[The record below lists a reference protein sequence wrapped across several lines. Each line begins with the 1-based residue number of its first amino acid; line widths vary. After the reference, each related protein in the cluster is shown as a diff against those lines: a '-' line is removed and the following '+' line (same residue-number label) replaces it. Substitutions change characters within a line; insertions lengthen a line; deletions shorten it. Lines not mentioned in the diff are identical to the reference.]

1 MNDPAPATTI
11 GGGDDVRFRGD
22 GYTAEAG
29 WFGPEDRPRF
39 GWLYRPDKPAS
50 NGVGV
55 VIVPPFG
62 REDIC
67 AHRTLRH
74 LAEDSARAGFV
85 SLRFDLDGT
94 GDSAGDDADPDRI
107 EAWIASVRDACDLAR
122 KAGSTGLVLVGV
134 RLGATLA
141 ALAAK
146 GRTDVA
152 ALVAFNAVVSG
163 KAYLRELRAFQATMN
178 LQPPPTPGDS
188 GGQES
193 SGFLFTDSTSAA
205 LKFVNLAAEDALPAP
220 VVQVLERDDL
230 PERKDWPE
238 HLKKLGGIVEV
249 QRVPGY
255 ADMLNDPH
263 ANRIAQAFIDACVAR
278 ARSLPGFSGS
288 AVSKASLL
296 RSRVAFNVGG
306 AAITE
311 EVVTPGA
318 GLFGILTR
326 PSNGGDE
333 HAVLMLNAGAIR
345 HIGSNR
351 MDVRLARRL
360 ASVGLTVLRA
370 DLTGMGDSPAR
381 TGAVENVVYGP
392 HCLEDVGLLV
402 SWLRARGV
410 RNLAAGGMCS
420 GAYHVL
426 RAMIARQA
434 IDRAYLINCLA
445 FGPTVAFDP
454 EGSGVLGEVAH
465 YDKAVRSGRAWR
477 RLLTGR
483 VAFGAVTRVAFWH
496 LANVSKRAG
505 REIARRLGIPLRDDL
520 GTDLLAIARRGGR
533 IDFLFCAGETGL
545 TLLAAE
551 AGSVVPALCRTNKLG
566 MRVLQGPDHTFTQ
579 RWAQVLLRDELIGIL
594 TAPVNRSPRTQPR

>member
-1 MNDPAPATTI
+1 MNDHATATNAARE
-11 GGGDDVRFRGD
+11 GVRFRGD

-29 WFGPEDRPRF
+29 WFGPGDRPRF
-39 GWLYRPDKPAS
+39 GWLYRPDKPAP
-50 NGVGV
+50 NNVGV

-107 EAWIASVRDACDLAR
+107 AAWLASIHDACDLAR
-122 KAGSTGLVLVGV
+122 MAGSTGVVLVGV

-141 ALAAK
+141 CLAAEH
-146 GRTDVA
+146 RTDIA

-163 KAYLRELRAFQATMN
+163 KAYLRELRAFQAAMN
-178 LQPPPTPGDS
+178 LQPPPAPGDS

-193 SGFLFTDSTSAA
+193 SGFLLTDPTCAA
-205 LKFVNLAAEDALPAP
+205 LKAIDLAAEDVLPAP
-220 VVQVLERDDL
+220 VIWVLERDDL

-238 HLKKLGGIVEV
+238 RLKKLGGIVDV

-263 ANRIAQAFIDACVAR
+263 ANRIAQTFIDACVAC
-278 ARSLPGFSGS
+278 ARSLPGFSAS
-288 AVSKASLL
+288 AVSTTSPLV
-296 RSRVAFNVGG
+296 RPRVALNVGG
-306 AAITE
+306 VAITE
-311 EVVTPGA
+311 EVLTPGA
-318 GLFGILTR
+318 GLFGILAL
-326 PSNGGDE
+326 PGDGNIE
-333 HAVLMLNAGAIR
+333 RAVLMLNAGAIR

-351 MDVRLARRL
+351 MDVLLARQL
-360 ASVGLTVLRA
+360 ASAGLAVLRA

-381 TGAVENVVYGP
+381 TGAAENIVYGP

-402 SWLRARGV
+402 AWLRGLGA

-445 FGPTVAFDP
+445 YGPTVAFDP
-454 EGSGVLGEVAH
+454 EGSGVLGAVAH
-465 YDKAVRSGRAWR
+465 YDKAVRSGHAWR

-483 VAFGAVTRVAFWH
+483 VAFRAVTRVALWH
-496 LANVSKRAG
+496 LANVGKRTV
-505 REIARRLGIPLRDDL
+505 REIARRLRIPLRDDL

-551 AGSVVPALCRTNKLG
+551 AGSVVPKLRRTNKLG

-579 RWAQVLLRDELIGIL
+579 RWAQAMLRDELIEIL
-594 TAPVNRSPRTQPR
+594 TTAPVDRPPR